1 MMKRLL
7 PLFLTLLLLSACGK
21 QGLPAESSLPES
33 SAAESSAAESQ
44 AEEVSEEPSAE
55 ESTAAESSGESSA
68 QGTALAPVRT
78 LEGEYEA
85 MVPAGMDDVVFPS
98 LSHGETS
105 QFYTVRK
112 EGLWGL
118 IREDETEILS
128 CQSEEPVY
136 LCPLGHWV
144 WLVSVG
150 DWDKWDALSA
160 DLEQSTGYPL
170 CPGHG
175 GDSYQIFATEPGEA
189 PRYFGGVEGGHGIE
203 ELKPEDTRGDTF
215 FPTQYTALFYYEG
228 EAVDIEPGG
237 YWNFADV
244 EGNVLCPDEEFD
256 QVGWFSGEA
265 LAPVQKDGKWAYVD
279 AEGNFATEFVY
290 ESCWGSN
297 YFYNPDTEEYELE
310 EPCYTYSLWD
320 GFAPVVRDG
329 QWGVLDETGKEIIP
343 CQYEAGAPYPGG
355 AFLKKDG
362 VWGLYLLED

>member
-1 MMKRLL
+1 M
-7 PLFLTLLLLSACGK
+7 
-21 QGLPAESSLPES
+21 
-33 SAAESSAAESQ
+33 
-44 AEEVSEEPSAE
+44 
-55 ESTAAESSGESSA
+55 
-68 QGTALAPVRT
+68 GT
-78 LEGEYEA
+78 
-85 MVPAGMDDVVFPS
+85 

-237 YWNFADV
+237 YWNFADI

-265 LAPVQKDGKWAYVD
+265 LAPVQKDGKWAYVQFCH
-279 AEGNFATEFVY
+279 GI
-290 ESCWGSN
+290 C
-297 YFYNPDTEEYELE
+297 LRK
-310 EPCYTYSLWD
+310 LL
-320 GFAPVVRDG
+320 G
-329 QWGVLDETGKEIIP
+329 QQLFL
-343 CQYEAGAPYPGG
+343 QPG
-355 AFLKKDG
+355 
-362 VWGLYLLED
+362 YRRI